1 MSKKENTS
9 IDEKGRE
16 VVVRNQLET
25 RRKMLEQ
32 LVAYR
37 KALGLT
43 QKDLADRMGVSRPNI
58 SRFENEDYNP
68 TIDMIVKVADSMGYD
83 VKIEF
88 VERKSSTE
96 SRKRGS

>member
-43 QKDLADRMGVSRPNI
+43 QKDLANRMGVSRPNI
-58 SRFENEDYNP
+58 SRFESEDYNP

-88 VERKSSTE
+88 VERKTVDT
-96 SRKRGS
+96 K

>member
-58 SRFENEDYNP
+58 SRFESEDYNP

-88 VERKSSTE
+88 VERKTVDT
-96 SRKRGS
+96 K

>member
-9 IDEKGRE
+9 IDEKGRK

-58 SRFENEDYNP
+58 SRFESEDYNP

-88 VERKSSTE
+88 VERKAVDN
-96 SRKRGS
+96 K

>member
-58 SRFENEDYNP
+58 SRFESEDYNP

-88 VERKSSTE
+88 VERKAVDS
-96 SRKRGS
+96 K

>member
-58 SRFENEDYNP
+58 SRFESEDYNP

-88 VERKSSTE
+88 VERKNPTE

>member
-9 IDEKGRE
+9 INEKGRE

-58 SRFENEDYNP
+58 SRFESEDYNP

-88 VERKSSTE
+88 VERKTVDT
-96 SRKRGS
+96 K

>member
-58 SRFENEDYNP
+58 SRFESEDYNP

-88 VERKSSTE
+88 VERKTVDI
-96 SRKRGS
+96 K

>member
-16 VVVRNQLET
+16 VVVRNQMET

-58 SRFENEDYNP
+58 SRFESEDYNP

-88 VERKSSTE
+88 VERKTVDT
-96 SRKRGS
+96 K

>member
-9 IDEKGRE
+9 IDEKERE

-58 SRFENEDYNP
+58 SRFESEDYNP

-88 VERKSSTE
+88 VERKTVDT
-96 SRKRGS
+96 K